1 MLEEIVGVALIAGG
15 LFLMVSA
22 RGKKAAVDYVR
33 WRGRPT
39 GRMLGNRITNGAV
52 LILVGVLIALS

>member
-22 RGKKAAVDYVR
+22 RGKKAAAYYVR
-33 WRGRPT
+33 WRDRPT